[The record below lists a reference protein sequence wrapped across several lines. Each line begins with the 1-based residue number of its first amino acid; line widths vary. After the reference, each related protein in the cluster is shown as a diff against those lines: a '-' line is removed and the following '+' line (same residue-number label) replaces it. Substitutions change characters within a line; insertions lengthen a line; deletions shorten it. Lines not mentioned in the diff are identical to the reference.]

1 MSSLNRDSTN
11 SGCSETCLR
20 LSVTMHRDTTR
31 LKYFRTTIQFRIAH
45 KLMAVC
51 SPISRRLRH
60 RNEVIYPT
68 KWDYMEESAFF
79 DAVFFIRSAMPLRF
93 SSVSVTPGING
104 TRGNTS
110 RSVVKANA

>member
-45 KLMAVC
+45 NFGGLLTNIETFGA
-51 SPISRRLRH
+51 
-60 RNEVIYPT
+60 T
-68 KWDYMEESAFF
+68 K
-79 DAVFFIRSAMPLRF
+79 
-93 SSVSVTPGING
+93 
-104 TRGNTS
+104 RGNLS
-110 RSVVKANA
+110 NQMGL